1 MLSYVFIQHAL
12 IVGIIVSLCAA
23 LLGVSLVLRRHSMI
37 GDGLSHVAFGAF
49 AIATVLGLAPLEFA
63 IPISILVS
71 FAILRLHNASSIHGD
86 AAIAL
91 VSASALAIGILVISA
106 TQGVNVDINAFLFGS
121 ILAIGTSE
129 VVISIILG
137 LAILS
142 FFIVFYHRI
151 FAITFDE
158 TFAKSI
164 GLKVN
169 LYQAVLA
176 TLCSVT
182 IVLGMK
188 LLGALLISSLVIF
201 PCLTAMQFTR
211 NFRTTT
217 IAAAIISVICFI
229 VGLVVS
235 YYYSL
240 PTGASIVVINLICF
254 LVFFILRRFIK

>member
-1 MLSYVFIQHAL
+1 MSRAGYNIKQAFSQMGRNK
-12 IVGIIVSLCAA
+12 GIYFTA
-23 LLGVSLVLRRHSMI
+23 
-37 GDGLSHVAFGAF
+37 
-49 AIATVLGLAPLEFA
+49 
-63 IPISILVS
+63 
-71 FAILRLHNASSIHGD
+71 
-86 AAIAL
+86 
-91 VSASALAIGILVISA
+91 
-106 TQGVNVDINAFLFGS
+106 
-121 ILAIGTSE
+121 ILAITAMML
-129 VVISIILG
+129 ILG
-137 LAILS
+137 LFFVS
-142 FFIVFYHRI
+142 FVNVNS
-151 FAITFDE
+151 
-158 TFAKSI
+158 FAKSI

-169 LYQAVLA
+169 LYQAILA

-254 LVFFILRRFIK
+254 LKICQQCHRWFHPHSI